1 MTILTGDT
9 HGDFSRIMDFCEIYE
24 TSLNDVMVILGD
36 AGINYYLDERDVQLK
51 EELSCLSITL
61 FCVHGNHEERPENI
75 SGYQER
81 RWHGGI
87 VYYEPNYPN
96 LLFARDGEI
105 YDLNGKRV
113 LAIGG
118 AYSIDR
124 DYRIANGQPWFESE
138 QPGERTKQR
147 VEERLDKA
155 NWTVDCVFSHT
166 VPLGYM
172 PRHTFL
178 PNVDQSGV
186 DWSTERWLERIE
198 KKLNYERWYAG
209 HFHVTEWR
217 GRLCILFEDY
227 EELL

>member
-1 MTILTGDT
+1 M
-9 HGDFSRIMDFCEIYE
+9 
-24 TSLNDVMVILGD
+24 
-36 AGINYYLDERDVQLK
+36 
-51 EELSCLSITL
+51 
-61 FCVHGNHEERPENI
+61 GNAFLP
-75 SGYQER
+75 
-81 RWHGGI
+81 
-87 VYYEPNYPN
+87 
-96 LLFARDGEI
+96 F
-105 YDLNGKRV
+105 
-113 LAIGG
+113 GG

-138 QPGERTKQR
+138 QPDERTKQR